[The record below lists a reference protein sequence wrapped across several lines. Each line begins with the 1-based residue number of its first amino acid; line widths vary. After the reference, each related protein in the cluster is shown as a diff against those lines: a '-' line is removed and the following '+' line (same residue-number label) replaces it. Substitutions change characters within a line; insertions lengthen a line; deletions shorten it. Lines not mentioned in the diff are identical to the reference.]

1 LTSAL
6 PCGNL
11 ERYKISEAA
20 MSYLLITLFV
30 LLPVTMFIFW
40 HFELFTG
47 CGCGCLSMIFILIL
61 FLAAI
66 QALFGFFFASPQPP
80 EAYHI

>member
-1 LTSAL
+1 
-6 PCGNL
+6 
-11 ERYKISEAA
+11 
-20 MSYLLITLFV
+20 
-30 LLPVTMFIFW
+30 
-40 HFELFTG
+40 
-47 CGCGCLSMIFILIL
+47 MIFILIL

>member
-1 LTSAL
+1 
-6 PCGNL
+6 
-11 ERYKISEAA
+11 

-61 FLAAI
+61 F

>member
-1 LTSAL
+1 
-6 PCGNL
+6 
-11 ERYKISEAA
+11 

-80 EAYHI
+80 EVYHI